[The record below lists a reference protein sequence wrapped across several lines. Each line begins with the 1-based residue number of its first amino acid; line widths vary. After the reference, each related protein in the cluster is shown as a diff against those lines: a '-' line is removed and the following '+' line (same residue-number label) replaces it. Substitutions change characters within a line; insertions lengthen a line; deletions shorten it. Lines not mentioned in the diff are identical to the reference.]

1 MATTVDVA
9 RSLASAMG
17 ARAASGSPHAAATSA
32 RYGTAQGDAAAG
44 ETVRVLM
51 DGSDEEVSVRVD
63 APVRR
68 GERVKVI
75 KQGGTYTVVAL
86 GTMAQTYA
94 TKVDVSETAEG
105 LELKIGKKVDAQGA
119 VDALSTVIRGTEKG
133 IEVGEVDGDGK
144 RATAY
149 SVVSPEGAFEVHSA
163 AGVPMA
169 VINDTSIRKRGHSAT
184 TMTPLDTMYTDWPSL
199 VVPGVETLLIDEA
212 GMTAG
217 TRKLSLGG
225 YKLSGYLF
233 LEFVFG
239 DGKRQY
245 AQRLHQ
251 PYVCGTTSLSRTV
264 SDGTALY
271 TASVT
276 VAVDQ
281 GGSLTM
287 SNNTE
292 LYVSPA
298 GTTTSE
304 GKLRLYRVFGWA

>member
-1 MATTVDVA
+1 MATTIDIA

-17 ARAASGSPHAAATSA
+17 ARNASGSPRAAATST

-44 ETVRVLM
+44 ASVRVLM

-63 APVRR
+63 APVRK
-68 GERVKVI
+68 GERVKIV

-105 LELKIGKKVDAQGA
+105 LEAKISEKVDPQGA
-119 VDALSTVIRGTEKG
+119 RDALSVLIKATAQGVQ
-133 IEVGEVDGDGK
+133 VGKVDEDGEN
-144 RATAY
+144 ATAY
-149 SVVSPEGAFEVHSA
+149 SVMSSEGAFEVRSA

-212 GMTAG
+212 GMTTG

-245 AQRLHQ
+245 TQRLHQ
-251 PYVCGTTSLSRTV
+251 PCVCGTTSLSRTV

-281 GGSLTM
+281 DGTLTM

-292 LYVSPA
+292 LYISPT

>member
-1 MATTVDVA
+1 MATTVDIA
-9 RSLASAMG
+9 RSLASSMG
-17 ARAASGSPHAAATSA
+17 ARAVSVSPHAAATST
-32 RYGTAQGDAAAG
+32 RYGTTQGDAAAG

-51 DGSDEEVSVRVD
+51 DGSDEEVEVRVD
-63 APVRR
+63 APVRK

-75 KQGGTYTVVAL
+75 KQGGAYTVVAL

-94 TKVDVSETAEG
+94 TKVDVSEAAEG

-119 VDALSTVIRGTEKG
+119 VDALSTLIKATPQGVQVGK
-133 IEVGEVDGDGK
+133 VGEDGNN
-144 RATAY
+144 ATAY
-149 SVVSPEGAFEVHSA
+149 SVVSSEGAFEVHSV

-169 VINDTSIRKRGHSAT
+169 VIDDTSIRKRGHSAT

-212 GMTAG
+212 GMTTG

-233 LEFVFG
+233 LEFVYG

-245 AQRLHQ
+245 TQRLHQ
-251 PYVCGTTSLSRTV
+251 PYVCGAASLSRTV

-276 VAVDQ
+276 VTVDQ

-287 SNNTE
+287 SNNVE

-298 GTTTSE
+298 GTTTSD

>member
-1 MATTVDVA
+1 MATTVDIA
-9 RSLASAMG
+9 RSLASVMG
-17 ARAASGSPHAAATSA
+17 TRAASGSPRAAATST

-51 DGSDEEVSVRVD
+51 DGSDEEVEVRVD
-63 APVRR
+63 APVRK
-68 GERVKVI
+68 GERVKIV
-75 KQGGTYTVVAL
+75 KQGGAYTVVAL

-94 TKVDVSETAEG
+94 TKVDVSKTAKG
-105 LELKIGKKVDAQGA
+105 LEAKISEKVDPQGA
-119 VDALSTVIRGTEKG
+119 VDALSTVIKATAQGV
-133 IEVGEVDGDGK
+133 EVGKVDGDGN

-149 SVVSPEGAFEVHSA
+149 SVVSADGAFEVRSA

-169 VINDTSIRKRGHSAT
+169 VINGTSIRKRGHSAT

-199 VVPGVETLLIDEA
+199 VVPGVETLLIDES
-212 GMTAG
+212 GMTTG

-245 AQRLHQ
+245 TQRLHQ
-251 PYVCGTTSLSRTV
+251 PYACGTTSLSRTV
-264 SDGTALY
+264 SDGAALY

-281 GGSLTM
+281 AGTLTM

-292 LYVSPA
+292 LYISPT
-298 GTTTSE
+298 GTATSD